1 MVNNEQKIEHT
12 SKCHEVCYLKGV
24 QQETIN
30 DEKMLECEVIDPDTG
45 KIYTQILEKII
56 LIENFLTHIDYS

>member
-12 SKCHEVCYLKGV
+12 SKCHEECYLKGV

-30 DEKMLECEVIDPDTG
+30 DERMLECEVIDPDTG
-45 KIYTQILEKII
+45 KIYTKICGKII